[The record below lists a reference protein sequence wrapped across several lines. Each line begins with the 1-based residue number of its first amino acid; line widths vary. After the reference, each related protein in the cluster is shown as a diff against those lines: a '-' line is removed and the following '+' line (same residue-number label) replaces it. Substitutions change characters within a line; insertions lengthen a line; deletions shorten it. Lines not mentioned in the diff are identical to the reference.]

1 MIAISVPN
9 VMLPGDSGGYR
20 WVVAIAAFFT
30 QFIIC
35 GITYSIGVFHIVFSK
50 IFNED
55 HFNTSWIGSIL
66 LYSTALTSVVM
77 RFFMAQFGCRWSVI
91 LGGLISALGL
101 SMGMVVTEMYQVYLT
116 FGVLTGIGFGL
127 ACTPSIMAVEQHF
140 YKQRMQAL
148 SVVLSGVGAGIVVFP
163 VLIRTLLDHLAW
175 RGTLWILSGI
185 ALNLCVC
192 GALMSPVAHGKQ
204 VHLMPLLSCVPLRN
218 ITFHGMCIANLFW
231 SFGSTVIYMYLPSY
245 AMDEGSSFETSVFL
259 VSCVGMASFTSR
271 VIFSFMGHNSTL
283 DDMTAILCSI
293 GLGVVITGI
302 CPLLFDDYA
311 GQIGY
316 SILFGFYSGYWTTFL
331 SQASRELLG
340 PECIAKGNGYL
351 SFMIALGSIMAGP
364 AAGLL
369 IQEETEFKYAFYLAG
384 SALLWSSV
392 IMMLFKYQSCGLES
406 FVSEPEKND
415 LKIPLMDRS
424 ENDCLIKGEPILV
437 EAMVTSV

>member
-1 MIAISVPN
+1 MTLS
-9 VMLPGDSGGYR
+9 
-20 WVVAIAAFFT
+20 
-30 QFIIC
+30 
-35 GITYSIGVFHIVFSK
+35 
-50 IFNED
+50 
-55 HFNTSWIGSIL
+55 
-66 LYSTALTSVVM
+66 
-77 RFFMAQFGCRWSVI
+77 
-91 LGGLISALGL
+91 LISGKTIFWLL
-101 SMGMVVTEMYQVYLT
+101 IITWLFIVYTLCICYMYVYQRNQLACLIVKDLKMYPLIYRSCLNINRWLIIT
-116 FGVLTGIGFGL
+116 FPLLGIGFGL

-364 AAGLL
+364 AAGM
-369 IQEETEFKYAFYLAG
+369 FF
-384 SALLWSSV
+384 
-392 IMMLFKYQSCGLES
+392 MLK
-406 FVSEPEKND
+406 
-415 LKIPLMDRS
+415 
-424 ENDCLIKGEPILV
+424 
-437 EAMVTSV
+437 